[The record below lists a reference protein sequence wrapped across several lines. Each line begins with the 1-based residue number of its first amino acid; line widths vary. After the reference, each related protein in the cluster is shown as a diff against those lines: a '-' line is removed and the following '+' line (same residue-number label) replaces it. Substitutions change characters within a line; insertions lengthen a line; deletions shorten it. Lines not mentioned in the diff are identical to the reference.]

1 MNEDRENYCK
11 LLGLNPYK
19 MKEYTDE
26 FISGRIQTM
35 EERWDHD
42 LKSASISK
50 AKKFELTEYLKMIPD
65 IRSTMDSSV
74 LKEEEFENAKKLL
87 ERKASKIR
95 RDSIILHD
103 GGIIIPQASADKL
116 AAKIKWEGID
126 ARTIIT
132 ASGIKTAPA
141 PRPVPIN
148 TNTSFRM
155 MNDLGCYTPYEF
167 INDLISYPE
176 LNLSV
181 NKVSEESSKDDVRII
196 YETVAKRLSNIKM
209 GRIPNLDLYIQTIR
223 AVKTS
228 LSTDDKFDELVMYG
242 KCCEALKPAFEQ
254 MEEDEG
260 TQFTR
265 AYIDNLLA
273 TYVDADKVDCDLCI
287 KILEEHCYK
296 KLYPANFSSEE
307 SGLATCPRC
316 KSLINIGPDNQ
327 FCPSCGSAINA
338 VCPACGTAQTAAN
351 HNCVNCGV
359 ELAASMSKAKGYED
373 SISKL
378 ITAGM
383 PDRALDELSALENTY
398 PQYAAIP
405 GLKAKIHECHDRVCS
420 LVERISYD
428 FSSFNYYDL
437 KKAVEEGRID
447 FPALLDREDVK
458 LRYEEACKKV
468 AEADELC
475 VRAADSEGSE
485 AMELY
490 INASEICPDH
500 PDAVNMLM
508 RYPPEGP
515 GEAEVQTNVDIIE
528 IKYEIPE
535 ERRGMTFCIYRN
547 EGSYPEVDQYTKPL
561 AEIDGWTFSDKT
573 AEPGVEYY
581 YKIYSKRWGV
591 LSEECSKCGPAI
603 VLCEVTN
610 VDIENTDNGFKIN
623 YQLPRG
629 ADRVRIWR
637 KEAGLPAGTGNED
650 ELFHDNNGV
659 VYDDDLEGGVTYTYL
674 FVTEYDINGATE
686 RSYGSIFSAT
696 TAALPNPIND
706 LEVRWDRKRGNYIAS
721 WTGPANAT
729 LYYSPRRID
738 MGVNHMSVRD
748 LSSAMTR
755 IEPLDTE
762 DGTYRFD
769 LPESTVI
776 YVYPTITSGST
787 AVIGKEFVIANLRPF
802 SNLSKS
808 VEGSTCRLSMAWPE
822 DAEFAVLEID
832 GKDSNGN
839 DRHDEMEV
847 GRDEYNNEGFVEF
860 PLGGASNTTVT
871 VYAAYMIEG
880 EPRKSIGLTTQIYS
894 GEYSKVTYTVDT
906 ESVKGDRR
914 KVRVV
919 IYFSCPDESVLPRCV
934 MVRSEEGIPLRE
946 KDGTVVWESDD
957 PIVLANG
964 RAECFF
970 VTDREAL
977 DLTRMRLFFPDRKHY
992 NKYRFVHPIHH
1003 RRK

>member
-1 MNEDRENYCK
+1 MNEERENYCK
-11 LLGLNPYK
+11 LLGLNPFK
-19 MKEYTDE
+19 MKEYSDE
-26 FISGRIQTM
+26 DISRRIQTM
-35 EERWDHD
+35 EERWTHEMNT
-42 LKSASISK
+42 ASVSK
-50 AKKFELTEYLKMIPD
+50 AKKYELTQYLRMLPD
-65 IRSTMDSSV
+65 IRSTMDSTV
-74 LKEEEFENAKKLL
+74 LKEEEFENARKYL
-87 ERKASKIR
+87 ERKASKVR

-103 GGIIIPQASADKL
+103 GGIIIPVPSADKL
-116 AAKIKWEGID
+116 ADKLKWEDVDGR
-126 ARTIIT
+126 AIIT
-132 ASGIKTAPA
+132 ASGIKMVNPPRAVNMNLHTA
-141 PRPVPIN
+141 
-148 TNTSFRM
+148 FRM

-181 NKVSEESSKDDVRII
+181 NRVSEENSRDDVRII
-196 YETVAKRLSNIKM
+196 YETVAKKLNNVKM
-209 GRIPNLDLYIQTIR
+209 GRIPVLEAYTQAIR
-223 AVKTS
+223 AVKTA

-242 KCCEALKPAFEQ
+242 KCQKALQPAFEQ
-254 MEEDEG
+254 MDEDSG

-273 TYVDADKVDCDLCI
+273 TYVNAEEVDYELCI
-287 KILEEHCYK
+287 RILEEYCYK
-296 KLYPANFSSEE
+296 RLYPANFSSEE
-307 SGLATCPRC
+307 SGLVTCPRC
-316 KSLINIGPDNQ
+316 KSLINIGPDSQ

-338 VCPACGTAQTAAN
+338 ICPACGTAQTAAN
-351 HNCVNCGV
+351 HNCVNCGI
-359 ELAASMSKAKGYED
+359 ELSASLSKAKGYEE

-378 ITAGM
+378 INAGM
-383 PDRALDELSALENTY
+383 TDRALDELSALENTY

-405 GLKAKIHECHDRVCS
+405 ALKSKIHECHDRICT

-437 KKAVEEGRID
+437 KKAAEEGRID
-447 FPALLDREDVK
+447 FPALMEREDVK
-458 LRYEEACKKV
+458 LRYDEACKKV
-468 AEADELC
+468 GEADALC
-475 VRAADSEGSE
+475 VRAADSDGEE

-490 INASEICPDH
+490 IGASEICPDH
-500 PDAVNMLM
+500 PDAVNMLR

-515 GEAEVQTNVDIIE
+515 GEAEIQTNVDVIE
-528 IKYEIPE
+528 MRFEIPE

-573 AEPGVEYY
+573 VEPGVEYY
-581 YKIYSKRWGV
+581 YKIYSKRWGI
-591 LSEECSKCGPAI
+591 LSEECSRCGPAI

-610 VDIENTDNGFKIN
+610 VDIENTDNGFKLT

-637 KEAGLPAGTGNED
+637 KEAGLAAGVGDED

-659 VYDDDLEGGVTYTYL
+659 VYDENLEGGMTYTYL
-674 FVTEYDINGATE
+674 FVSEYDINGTTE
-686 RSYGSIFSAT
+686 RSCGSIFSAT
-696 TAALPNPIND
+696 TAALPQPISD
-706 LEVRWDRKRGNYIAS
+706 LEVRWDRKQGNYIAT

-729 LYYSPRRID
+729 LYYSGRKLD
-738 MGVNHMSVRD
+738 VGVNHMSVRD
-748 LSSAMTR
+748 ISAAMTR
-755 IEPLDTE
+755 IEPLDTDDE
-762 DGTYRFD
+762 AYRFD

-808 VEGSTCRLSMAWPE
+808 VEGSTCRLSMAWPD

-832 GKDSNGN
+832 GKDSRGG
-839 DRHDEMEV
+839 DRHEEIEV
-847 GRDEYNNEGFVEF
+847 NRDDYMNEGFVEI
-860 PLGGASNTTVT
+860 PLGGASNTSVT
-871 VYAAYMIEG
+871 VCAVYMIEG

-894 GEYSKVTYTVDT
+894 GEYCRVTYVVDT
-906 ESVKGDRR
+906 ESVKGDR
-914 KVRVV
+914 KKTRVV
-919 IYFSCPDESVLPRCV
+919 IYFTCPDESALPRCV

-957 PIVLANG
+957 PIILSNG

-970 VTDREAL
+970 VTDKDDL
-977 DLTRMRLFFPDRKHY
+977 DLSRMRLFFPDKRNY
-992 NKYRFVHPIHH
+992 NKFRFVHPIYN